1 MIASIRKYNDG
12 WFQCAPVSYFF
23 KLAWVVTNP
32 SESAAALS
40 ASDLFAKEFVRN
52 PEISSQSL
60 SPTRYGVLLIVTAT
74 FLWSLSGFLTQLP
87 QLGIWEKDS
96 RGTAI
101 AFWRALFALV
111 LLIPLCRRVSW
122 HFAMIPMMV
131 SFATMT
137 ISFLTAIVVGS
148 PANTIWLQYLAPAWV
163 MLGAILIYGDRPTSR
178 DWLMLSFCTAGVL
191 FILMMETISGEVRPH
206 YRWYATVLAILSG
219 ITYAGVILSMRALPK
234 EDPAWL
240 ITLNHGATAL
250 VVGPIVL
257 LGGMALPSGGAWWV
271 LVCLGIF
278 QMGLPYFL
286 FAHGLKTTPSHI
298 AALISLL
305 EPVLLPI
312 WVHIVRRNDPEYLAP
327 GWWTWVGAGLIMVGL
342 LSRYA
347 TLPKALKTK
356 SRKEDSEGKETTVSD
371 EVSS

>member
-1 MIASIRKYNDG
+1 VIAAIRKYNDKRG
-12 WFQCAPVSYFF
+12 RCVAFSYFF
-23 KLAWVVTNP
+23 KLVWVASHF
-32 SESAAALS
+32 SESTSVSLP
-40 ASDLFAKEFVRN
+40 KESVRN
-52 PEISSQSL
+52 AEISRQSL
-60 SPTRYGVLLIVTAT
+60 SPTKYGVLLIVAAT

-137 ISFLTAIVVGS
+137 ISFLTAMVVGS

-191 FILMMETISGEVRPH
+191 FILLMETISSEARPNH
-206 YRWYATVLAILSG
+206 RWYASVLAILSG

-327 GWWTWVGAGLIMVGL
+327 GWWTWVGAGLILVGL

-347 TLPKALKTK
+347 SLPKIFKAN
-356 SRKEDSEGKETTVSD
+356 SSKEDSKDKEPIDSN

>member
-1 MIASIRKYNDG
+1 
-12 WFQCAPVSYFF
+12 
-23 KLAWVVTNP
+23 
-32 SESAAALS
+32 LS
-40 ASDLFAKEFVRN
+40 VKEFVRN
-52 PEISSQSL
+52 AEISSQSL

-87 QLGIWEKDS
+87 QLGIWEKDT

-111 LLIPLCRRVSW
+111 LLIPLCRKISW
-122 HFAMIPMMV
+122 HFAMIPMVV

-137 ISFLTAIVVGS
+137 ISFLTAMVVGS

-163 MLGAILIYGDRPTSR
+163 MLGAILVYGDRPTSR
-178 DWLMLSFCTAGVL
+178 DWVMLSFCTAGVL
-191 FILMMETISGEVRPH
+191 FILFMETMSGENRPDQK
-206 YRWYATVLAILSG
+206 WYASVLAILSG
-219 ITYAGVILSMRALPK
+219 VTYAGVILSMRALPN

-257 LGGMALPSGGAWWV
+257 IGGMAIPSGGAWWV

-305 EPVLLPI
+305 EPVFLPI
-312 WVHIVRRNDPEYLAP
+312 WVHLVRRNDPEYLPP
-327 GWWTWVGAGLIMVGL
+327 GWWTWVGAGLILFGL

-347 TLPKALKTK
+347 SLPRPFRSKRAMKY
-356 SRKEDSEGKETTVSD
+356 SRDEDSVAAD
-371 EVSS
+371 EVDS

>member
-1 MIASIRKYNDG
+1 MIIIP
-12 WFQCAPVSYFF
+12 W
-23 KLAWVVTNP
+23 KLL
-32 SESAAALS
+32 E
-40 ASDLFAKEFVRN
+40 LFRDA
-52 PEISSQSL
+52 EISNQSL
-60 SPTRYGVLLIVTAT
+60 SPTKYGVLLIVAAT

-87 QLGIWEKDS
+87 QLALWDKDS

-111 LLIPLCRRVSW
+111 LLIPLCRKVTWRW
-122 HFAMIPMMV
+122 AMIPMV
-131 SFATMT
+131 VCFATMT

-163 MLGAILIYGDRPTSR
+163 MLGAIWIYRDRPTSR
-178 DWLMLSFCTAGVL
+178 DWIMLSFCTAGVL
-191 FILMMETISGEVRPH
+191 FILLMESLQGEARANQ
-206 YRWYATVLAILSG
+206 RWYASALAILSG
-219 ITYAGVILSMRALPK
+219 ITYAGVILSMRAMPK

-271 LVCLGIF
+271 LACLGIF

-312 WVHIVRRNDPEYLAP
+312 WVHLVRQSDPEYVAP
-327 GWWTWVGAGLIMVGL
+327 GWWTWVGAGLILAGL

-347 TLPKALKTK
+347 SLPRPLKRRAIQPENPDKAIHA
-356 SRKEDSEGKETTVSD
+356 VSD
-371 EVSS
+371 PPSQDQPSLKDQREVHP